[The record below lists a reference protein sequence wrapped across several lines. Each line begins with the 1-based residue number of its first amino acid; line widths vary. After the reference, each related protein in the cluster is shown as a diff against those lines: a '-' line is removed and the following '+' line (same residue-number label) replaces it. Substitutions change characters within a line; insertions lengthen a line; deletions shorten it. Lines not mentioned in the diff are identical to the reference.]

1 MEIKPLKILIVGCG
15 QLGFSIV
22 KNADP
27 DIFKLYG
34 FSRSLKKSPPSIE
47 MHQVD
52 ILKNEAIDV
61 IKSVNPEIIIYAVS
75 ADTQSVESYQ
85 DHYVAGLKKTYAAL
99 LELDHFK
106 HLFFVSSTRVYG
118 QKTTKILSE
127 LDIAEPSDY
136 GGEALIEAE
145 AVARQLKDRATILR
159 LSGIYGP
166 NRTRMIQLAQSNP
179 GNWPATNNWS
189 NRIHEEDA
197 ARFIVFLVKRIMLK
211 EPIEP
216 LYLVTDGIPTKQYDV
231 LTWIRKRLQLT
242 TDTIEIPILES
253 GKQLQSVLLNQNGFI
268 LKYPDFTYGYE
279 AIIDKGSSI
288 G

>member
-1 MEIKPLKILIVGCG
+1 LEIKSLKVLIIGCG

-22 KNADP
+22 NNADP
-27 DIFKLYG
+27 DVFKLYG
-34 FSRSLKKSPPSIE
+34 FSRSLRKSPASIE

-52 ILKNEAIDV
+52 ILKTEAIDT
-61 IKSVNPEIIIYAVS
+61 IKLINPEIIIYAVS
-75 ADTQSVESYQ
+75 ADTQSIESYQ
-85 DHYVAGLKKTYAAL
+85 DHYVVGLKKTYEAI

-136 GGEALIEAE
+136 GGEALMEAE
-145 AVARQLKDRATILR
+145 TVARQLKDKATILR

-166 NRTRMIQLAQSNP
+166 NRKRMIQLAQSNP

-197 ARFIVFLVKRIMLK
+197 ARFIVFLMKRIMMK
-211 EPIEP
+211 ESIES
-216 LYLVTDGIPTKQYDV
+216 LYLVTDGVPTKQYDV
-231 LTWIRKRLQLT
+231 LTWIRNRLQLT
-242 TDTIEIPILES
+242 TDTIELPILES
-253 GKQLQSVLLNQNGFI
+253 GKQLQSVLLNQTGFV

-279 AIIDKGSSI
+279 AIID
-288 G
+288 

>member
-1 MEIKPLKILIVGCG
+1 MEIKSLKVLIIGCG

-22 KNADP
+22 KNADS
-27 DIFKLYG
+27 DVFKLYG
-34 FSRSLKKSPPSIE
+34 FSRSLRKSPASIE

-52 ILKNEAIDV
+52 ILKTEAIDV
-61 IKSVNPEIIIYAVS
+61 IKLINPEIIIYAVS
-75 ADTQSVESYQ
+75 ADTQSIESYQ
-85 DHYVAGLKKTYAAL
+85 DHYVVGLKKTYEAI

-136 GGEALIEAE
+136 GGEALMEAE
-145 AVARQLKDRATILR
+145 TVARQLKDKATILR

-166 NRTRMIQLAQSNP
+166 NRKRMIQLAQSNP

-197 ARFIVFLVKRIMLK
+197 ARFIVFLMKRIMMN
-211 EPIEP
+211 ESIEP
-216 LYLVTDGIPTKQYDV
+216 LYLVTDGVPTKQYDV
-231 LTWIRKRLQLT
+231 LTWIRNRLQLT
-242 TDTIEIPILES
+242 TDTIELPILES
-253 GKQLQSVLLNQNGFI
+253 GKQLQSVLLNQTGFV

-279 AIIDKGSSI
+279 AIID
-288 G
+288 

>member
-1 MEIKPLKILIVGCG
+1 MEIKSLKILIVGCG

-34 FSRSLKKSPPSIE
+34 FSRSLRKSPPSIE

-52 ILKNEAIDV
+52 ILKTEAIDA
-61 IKSVNPEIIIYAVS
+61 IKLINPEIIIYAVS
-75 ADTQSVESYQ
+75 ADTQSIESYQ
-85 DHYVAGLKKTYAAL
+85 EHYVAGLKNTYEAI

-136 GGEALIEAE
+136 GGEALMEAE
-145 AVARQLKDRATILR
+145 TVARQLKDKATILR

-166 NRTRMIQLAQSNP
+166 NRKRMIQLAQSNP

-197 ARFIVFLVKRIMLK
+197 ARFIVFLMKRIMMN
-211 EPIEP
+211 ESIEP
-216 LYLVTDGIPTKQYDV
+216 LYLVTDGVPTKQYDV
-231 LTWIRKRLQLT
+231 LTWIRNRLQLT
-242 TDTIEIPILES
+242 TDTIELPILES
-253 GKQLQSVLLNQNGFI
+253 GKQLQSVLLNQTGFV

-279 AIIDKGSSI
+279 AIID
-288 G
+288 

>member
-1 MEIKPLKILIVGCG
+1 MEIKHLKILIVGCG

-85 DHYVAGLKKTYAAL
+85 DHYVAGLKKTYEAI

-145 AVARQLKDRATILR
+145 AVARQLKDKATILR

-197 ARFIVFLVKRIMLK
+197 ARFIVFLIKRIMLK

>member
-1 MEIKPLKILIVGCG
+1 MEIKSLRVLIIGCG

-22 KNADP
+22 NNADS
-27 DIFKLYG
+27 DVFKLYG
-34 FSRSLKKSPPSIE
+34 FSRSLRKSPASIE

-52 ILKNEAIDV
+52 ILKTEAIDA
-61 IKSVNPEIIIYAVS
+61 IKLVNPEIIIYAVS
-75 ADTQSVESYQ
+75 ADTQSIESYQ
-85 DHYVAGLKKTYAAL
+85 DHYVLGLKKTYEAI

-136 GGEALIEAE
+136 GGEALMEAE
-145 AVARQLKDRATILR
+145 TVARQLKDKATILR

-166 NRTRMIQLAQSNP
+166 NRKRMIQLAQSNP

-197 ARFIVFLVKRIMLK
+197 ARFIVFLMKRIMMN
-211 EPIEP
+211 ESIEP
-216 LYLVTDGIPTKQYDV
+216 LYLVTDGVPTKQYDV
-231 LTWIRKRLQLT
+231 LTWIRNRLQLT
-242 TDTIEIPILES
+242 TDTIELPILES
-253 GKQLQSVLLNQNGFI
+253 GKQLQSVLLNQTGFV

-279 AIIDKGSSI
+279 AIID
-288 G
+288 

>member
-85 DHYVAGLKKTYAAL
+85 DHYVAGLKKTYEAI

-127 LDIAEPSDY
+127 LDIAEPADY

-145 AVARQLKDRATILR
+145 AVARQLKDKATILR

-197 ARFIVFLVKRIMLK
+197 ARFIVFLIKRIMLK

>member
-1 MEIKPLKILIVGCG
+1 LEIKSLKVLIIGCG

-22 KNADP
+22 NNADP
-27 DIFKLYG
+27 DVFKLYG
-34 FSRSLKKSPPSIE
+34 FSRSLRKSPASIE

-52 ILKNEAIDV
+52 ILKTEAIDA
-61 IKSVNPEIIIYAVS
+61 IKLINPEIIIYAVS
-75 ADTQSVESYQ
+75 ADTQSIESYQ
-85 DHYVAGLKKTYAAL
+85 DHYVVGLKKTYEAIL
-99 LELDHFK
+99 KLDHFR

-136 GGEALIEAE
+136 GGEALMEAE
-145 AVARQLKDRATILR
+145 TVARQLKDKATILR

-166 NRTRMIQLAQSNP
+166 NRKRMIQLAQSNP

-197 ARFIVFLVKRIMLK
+197 ARFIVFLMKRIMMK
-211 EPIEP
+211 ESIEP
-216 LYLVTDGIPTKQYDV
+216 LYLVTDGVPTKQYDV
-231 LTWIRKRLQLT
+231 LTWIRNRLQLT
-242 TDTIEIPILES
+242 TDTIELPILES
-253 GKQLQSVLLNQNGFI
+253 GKQLQSVLLNQTGFV

-279 AIIDKGSSI
+279 AIID
-288 G
+288 

>member
-1 MEIKPLKILIVGCG
+1 MEIKSLKVLIIGCG

-22 KNADP
+22 NNADS
-27 DIFKLYG
+27 DVFKLYG
-34 FSRSLKKSPPSIE
+34 FSRSLRKSPASIE

-52 ILKNEAIDV
+52 ILKTEAIDV
-61 IKSVNPEIIIYAVS
+61 IKLINPEIIIYAVS
-75 ADTQSVESYQ
+75 ADTQSIESYQ
-85 DHYVAGLKKTYAAL
+85 DHYVLGLKKTYEAI

-136 GGEALIEAE
+136 GGEALMEAE
-145 AVARQLKDRATILR
+145 TVARQLKDKATILR

-166 NRTRMIQLAQSNP
+166 NRKRMIQLAQSNP

-197 ARFIVFLVKRIMLK
+197 ARFIVFLMKRIMMQ
-211 EPIEP
+211 ESIEP
-216 LYLVTDGIPTKQYDV
+216 LYLVTDGVPTKQYDV
-231 LTWIRKRLQLT
+231 LTWIRNRLQLT
-242 TDTIEIPILES
+242 TDTIELPILES
-253 GKQLQSVLLNQNGFI
+253 GKQLQSVLLNQTGFV

-279 AIIDKGSSI
+279 AIID
-288 G
+288 

>member
-1 MEIKPLKILIVGCG
+1 LEIKHLKILIVGCG

-52 ILKNEAIDV
+52 ILKNEAIDE

-85 DHYVAGLKKTYAAL
+85 DHYVAGLKKTYAAI

-145 AVARQLKDRATILR
+145 AVARQLKDKATILR

-166 NRTRMIQLAQSNP
+166 NRTRMIQLAHSNP

-197 ARFIVFLVKRIMLK
+197 ARFIVFLMKRIMLK

>member
-1 MEIKPLKILIVGCG
+1 MEIKSLKVLIIGCG

-22 KNADP
+22 NNADS
-27 DIFKLYG
+27 DVFKLYG
-34 FSRSLKKSPPSIE
+34 FSRSLRKSPASIE

-52 ILKNEAIDV
+52 ILKTEAIDA
-61 IKSVNPEIIIYAVS
+61 IKLVNPEIIIYAVS
-75 ADTQSVESYQ
+75 ADTQSIESYQ
-85 DHYVAGLKKTYAAL
+85 DHYVLGLKKTYEAI

-136 GGEALIEAE
+136 GGEALMEAE
-145 AVARQLKDRATILR
+145 TVARQLKDKATILR

-166 NRTRMIQLAQSNP
+166 NRKRMIQLAQSNP

-197 ARFIVFLVKRIMLK
+197 ARFIVFLMKRIMMN
-211 EPIEP
+211 ESIEP
-216 LYLVTDGIPTKQYDV
+216 LYLVTDGVPTKQYDV
-231 LTWIRKRLQLT
+231 LTWIRNRLQLT
-242 TDTIEIPILES
+242 TDTIELPILES
-253 GKQLQSVLLNQNGFI
+253 GKQLQSVLLNQTGFV

-279 AIIDKGSSI
+279 AIID
-288 G
+288 

>member
-1 MEIKPLKILIVGCG
+1 MEIKSLKVLIIGCG

-22 KNADP
+22 NNADP
-27 DIFKLYG
+27 DVFKLYG
-34 FSRSLKKSPPSIE
+34 FSRSLRKSPASIE

-52 ILKNEAIDV
+52 ILKTEAIDA
-61 IKSVNPEIIIYAVS
+61 IKLVNPEIIIYAVS
-75 ADTQSVESYQ
+75 ADTQSIESYQ
-85 DHYVAGLKKTYAAL
+85 DHYVLGLKKTYEAI

-136 GGEALIEAE
+136 GGEALMEAE
-145 AVARQLKDRATILR
+145 TVARQLKDKATILR

-166 NRTRMIQLAQSNP
+166 NRKRMIQLAQSNP

-197 ARFIVFLVKRIMLK
+197 ARFIVFLMKRIMMQ
-211 EPIEP
+211 ESIEP
-216 LYLVTDGIPTKQYDV
+216 LYLVTDGVPTKQYDV
-231 LTWIRKRLQLT
+231 LTWIRNRLQLT
-242 TDTIEIPILES
+242 TDTIELPILES
-253 GKQLQSVLLNQNGFI
+253 GKQLQSVLLNQTGFV

-279 AIIDKGSSI
+279 AIID
-288 G
+288 

>member
-1 MEIKPLKILIVGCG
+1 MEIKSLKVLIIGCG

-22 KNADP
+22 NNADS
-27 DIFKLYG
+27 DVFKLYG
-34 FSRSLKKSPPSIE
+34 FSRSLRKSPASIE

-52 ILKNEAIDV
+52 ILKTEAIDA
-61 IKSVNPEIIIYAVS
+61 IKLVNPEIIIYAVS
-75 ADTQSVESYQ
+75 ADTQSIESYQ
-85 DHYVAGLKKTYAAL
+85 DHYVLGLKKTYEAI

-136 GGEALIEAE
+136 GGEALMEAE
-145 AVARQLKDRATILR
+145 TVARHLKDKATILR

-166 NRTRMIQLAQSNP
+166 NRKRMIQLAQSNP

-197 ARFIVFLVKRIMLK
+197 ARFIVFLMKRIMMN
-211 EPIEP
+211 ESIEP
-216 LYLVTDGIPTKQYDV
+216 LYLVTDGVPTKQYDV
-231 LTWIRKRLQLT
+231 LTWIRNRLQLT
-242 TDTIEIPILES
+242 TDTIELPILES
-253 GKQLQSVLLNQNGFI
+253 GKQLQSVLLNQTGFV

-279 AIIDKGSSI
+279 AIID
-288 G
+288 

>member
-1 MEIKPLKILIVGCG
+1 LEIKSLKILIVGCG

-34 FSRSLKKSPPSIE
+34 FSRSLRKSPASIE

-52 ILKNEAIDV
+52 ILKTEAIDA
-61 IKSVNPEIIIYAVS
+61 IKLINPEIIIYAVS
-75 ADTQSVESYQ
+75 ADAQSIESYQ
-85 DHYVAGLKKTYAAL
+85 EHYVAGLKNTYKAI

-136 GGEALIEAE
+136 GGEALLEAE
-145 AVARQLKDRATILR
+145 TVARQLKDKSTILR

-197 ARFIVFLVKRIMLK
+197 ARFIVFLINLIMLN
-211 EPIEP
+211 EPIES
-216 LYLVTDGIPTKQYDV
+216 LYLVTDGVPTKQYDV
-231 LTWIRKRLQLT
+231 LTWIRNRLQLT
-242 TDTIEIPILES
+242 TDTIEVPILES
-253 GKQLQSVLLNQNGFI
+253 GKQLQSVLLNQSGFE

-279 AIIDKGSSI
+279 AIID
-288 G
+288 

>member
-1 MEIKPLKILIVGCG
+1 MEIKSLKVLIIGCG

-22 KNADP
+22 NNADS
-27 DIFKLYG
+27 DVFKLYG
-34 FSRSLKKSPPSIE
+34 FSRSLRKSPASIE

-52 ILKNEAIDV
+52 ILKTEAIDA
-61 IKSVNPEIIIYAVS
+61 IKLVNPEIIIYAVS
-75 ADTQSVESYQ
+75 ADTQSIESYQ
-85 DHYVAGLKKTYAAL
+85 DHYVLGLKKTYEAI

-136 GGEALIEAE
+136 GGEALMEAE
-145 AVARQLKDRATILR
+145 TVARQLKDKATILR

-166 NRTRMIQLAQSNP
+166 NRKRMIQLAQSNP

-197 ARFIVFLVKRIMLK
+197 ARFIVFLMKRIMMN
-211 EPIEP
+211 ESIEL
-216 LYLVTDGIPTKQYDV
+216 LYLVTDGVPTKQYDV
-231 LTWIRKRLQLT
+231 LTWIRNRLQLT
-242 TDTIEIPILES
+242 TDTIELPILES
-253 GKQLQSVLLNQNGFI
+253 GKQLQSVLLNQTGFV

-279 AIIDKGSSI
+279 AIID
-288 G
+288 

>member
-1 MEIKPLKILIVGCG
+1 MEIKSLKVLIIGCG

-22 KNADP
+22 NNADP
-27 DIFKLYG
+27 DVFKLYG
-34 FSRSLKKSPPSIE
+34 FSRSLRKSPASIE

-52 ILKNEAIDV
+52 ILKTEAIDA
-61 IKSVNPEIIIYAVS
+61 IKLVNPEIIIYAVS
-75 ADTQSVESYQ
+75 ADTQSIESYQ
-85 DHYVAGLKKTYAAL
+85 DHYVLGLKKTYEAI

-118 QKTTKILSE
+118 QRTTKILSE

-136 GGEALIEAE
+136 GGEALMEAE
-145 AVARQLKDRATILR
+145 TVARQLKDKATILR

-166 NRTRMIQLAQSNP
+166 NRKRMIQLAQSNP

-197 ARFIVFLVKRIMLK
+197 ARFIVFLMKRIMMQESI
-211 EPIEP
+211 EPI
-216 LYLVTDGIPTKQYDV
+216 YLVTDGVPTKQYDV
-231 LTWIRKRLQLT
+231 LTWIRNRLQLT
-242 TDTIEIPILES
+242 TDTIELPILES
-253 GKQLQSVLLNQNGFI
+253 GKQLQSVLLNQTGFV

-279 AIIDKGSSI
+279 AIID
-288 G
+288 

>member
-1 MEIKPLKILIVGCG
+1 MEIKSLKVLIIGCG

-22 KNADP
+22 NNADP
-27 DIFKLYG
+27 DVFKLYG
-34 FSRSLKKSPPSIE
+34 FSRSLRKSPASIE

-52 ILKNEAIDV
+52 ILKTEAIDA
-61 IKSVNPEIIIYAVS
+61 IKLINPEIIIYAVS
-75 ADTQSVESYQ
+75 ADTQSIESYQ
-85 DHYVAGLKKTYAAL
+85 DHYVVGLKKTYEAI

-136 GGEALIEAE
+136 GGEALMEAE
-145 AVARQLKDRATILR
+145 TVARQLKDKATILR

-166 NRTRMIQLAQSNP
+166 NRKRMIQLAQSNP

-197 ARFIVFLVKRIMLK
+197 ARFIVFLMKRIMMK
-211 EPIEP
+211 ESIEP
-216 LYLVTDGIPTKQYDV
+216 LYLVTDGVPTKQYDV
-231 LTWIRKRLQLT
+231 LTWIRNRLQLT
-242 TDTIEIPILES
+242 TDTIELPILES
-253 GKQLQSVLLNQNGFI
+253 GKQLQSVLLNQTGFV

-279 AIIDKGSSI
+279 AIID
-288 G
+288 

>member
-1 MEIKPLKILIVGCG
+1 MEIKSLKVLIIGCG

-22 KNADP
+22 NNADP
-27 DIFKLYG
+27 DVFKLYG
-34 FSRSLKKSPPSIE
+34 FSRSLRKSPASIE

-52 ILKNEAIDV
+52 ILKTEAIDA
-61 IKSVNPEIIIYAVS
+61 IKLVNPEIIIYAVS
-75 ADTQSVESYQ
+75 ADTQSIESYQ
-85 DHYVAGLKKTYAAL
+85 DHYVVGLKKTYEAI

-136 GGEALIEAE
+136 GGEALMEAE
-145 AVARQLKDRATILR
+145 TVARQLKDKATILR

-166 NRTRMIQLAQSNP
+166 NRKRMIQLAQSNP

-197 ARFIVFLVKRIMLK
+197 ARFIVFLMKRIMMN
-211 EPIEP
+211 ESIEP
-216 LYLVTDGIPTKQYDV
+216 LYLVTDGVPTKQYDV
-231 LTWIRKRLQLT
+231 LTWIRNRLQLT
-242 TDTIEIPILES
+242 TDTIELPILES
-253 GKQLQSVLLNQNGFI
+253 GKQLQSVLLNQTGFV

-279 AIIDKGSSI
+279 AIID
-288 G
+288 

>member
-34 FSRSLKKSPPSIE
+34 FSRSLKKSPPSIV

-145 AVARQLKDRATILR
+145 AVARQLKDKATILR

-197 ARFIVFLVKRIMLK
+197 ARFIVFLIKRIMLK

>member
-1 MEIKPLKILIVGCG
+1 LEIKSLKVLIVGCG

-22 KNADP
+22 KNADS
-27 DIFKLYG
+27 DVFKLYG
-34 FSRSLKKSPPSIE
+34 FSRSLRKSPASIE

-52 ILKNEAIDV
+52 ILKTEAIDA
-61 IKSVNPEIIIYAVS
+61 IKLINPEIIIYAVS
-75 ADTQSVESYQ
+75 ADTQSIESYQ
-85 DHYVAGLKKTYAAL
+85 DHYVVGLKKTYEAIL
-99 LELDHFK
+99 KLDHFK

-136 GGEALIEAE
+136 GGEALMEAE
-145 AVARQLKDRATILR
+145 TVARQLKDKATILR

-166 NRTRMIQLAQSNP
+166 NRKRMIQLAQSNP

-197 ARFIVFLVKRIMLK
+197 ARFIVFLMKRIMMN
-211 EPIEP
+211 ESIEP
-216 LYLVTDGIPTKQYDV
+216 LYLVTDGVPTKQYDV
-231 LTWIRKRLQLT
+231 LTWIRNRLQLT
-242 TDTIEIPILES
+242 TDTIELPILES
-253 GKQLQSVLLNQNGFI
+253 GKQLQSVLLNQTGFV

-279 AIIDKGSSI
+279 AIID
-288 G
+288 

>member
-1 MEIKPLKILIVGCG
+1 MEIKSLKVLIIGCG

-22 KNADP
+22 NNADS
-27 DIFKLYG
+27 DVFKLYG
-34 FSRSLKKSPPSIE
+34 FSRSLRKSPASIE

-52 ILKNEAIDV
+52 ILKTEAIDA
-61 IKSVNPEIIIYAVS
+61 IKLVNPEIIIYAVS
-75 ADTQSVESYQ
+75 ADTQSIESYQ
-85 DHYVAGLKKTYAAL
+85 DHYVLGLKKTYEAI

-136 GGEALIEAE
+136 GGEALMEAE
-145 AVARQLKDRATILR
+145 TVARQLKDKATILR

-166 NRTRMIQLAQSNP
+166 NRKRMIQLAQSNP

-197 ARFIVFLVKRIMLK
+197 ARFIVFLMKRIMMK
-211 EPIEP
+211 ESIEP
-216 LYLVTDGIPTKQYDV
+216 LYLVTDGVPTKQYDV
-231 LTWIRKRLQLT
+231 LTWIRNRLQLT
-242 TDTIEIPILES
+242 TDTIELPILES
-253 GKQLQSVLLNQNGFI
+253 GKQLQSVLLNQTGFV

-279 AIIDKGSSI
+279 AMID
-288 G
+288 

>member
-1 MEIKPLKILIVGCG
+1 MEIKSLKVLIVGCG

-22 KNADP
+22 KNADS
-27 DIFKLYG
+27 DVFKLYG
-34 FSRSLKKSPPSIE
+34 FSRSLRKSPASIE

-52 ILKNEAIDV
+52 ILKAEAIDA
-61 IKSVNPEIIIYAVS
+61 IKLINPEIIIYAVS
-75 ADTQSVESYQ
+75 ADTQSIESYQ
-85 DHYVAGLKKTYAAL
+85 EHYVAGLKNTYEAI

-136 GGEALIEAE
+136 GGEALMEAE
-145 AVARQLKDRATILR
+145 TVARQLKDKATILR

-166 NRTRMIQLAQSNP
+166 NRKRMIQLAQSNP

-197 ARFIVFLVKRIMLK
+197 ARFIVFLMKRIMMN
-211 EPIEP
+211 ESIEP
-216 LYLVTDGIPTKQYDV
+216 LYLVTDGVPTKQYDV
-231 LTWIRKRLQLT
+231 LTWIRNRLQLT
-242 TDTIEIPILES
+242 TDTIELPILES
-253 GKQLQSVLLNQNGFI
+253 GKQLQSVLLNQTGFV

-279 AIIDKGSSI
+279 AIID
-288 G
+288 

>member
-1 MEIKPLKILIVGCG
+1 MEIKSLKVLIIGCG

-22 KNADP
+22 NNADS
-27 DIFKLYG
+27 DVFKLYG
-34 FSRSLKKSPPSIE
+34 FSRSLRKSPASIE

-52 ILKNEAIDV
+52 ILKTEAIDV
-61 IKSVNPEIIIYAVS
+61 IKLINPEIIIYAVS
-75 ADTQSVESYQ
+75 ADTQSIESYQ
-85 DHYVAGLKKTYAAL
+85 DHYVVGLKKTYEAI
-99 LELDHFK
+99 LELNHFK

-136 GGEALIEAE
+136 GGEALMEAE
-145 AVARQLKDRATILR
+145 TVARQLKDKATILR

-166 NRTRMIQLAQSNP
+166 NRKRMIQLAQSNP

-197 ARFIVFLVKRIMLK
+197 ARFIVFLMKRIMMN
-211 EPIEP
+211 ESIEP
-216 LYLVTDGIPTKQYDV
+216 LYLVTDGVPTKQYDV
-231 LTWIRKRLQLT
+231 LTWIRNRLQLT
-242 TDTIEIPILES
+242 TDTIELPILES
-253 GKQLQSVLLNQNGFI
+253 GKQLQSVLLNQTGFV

-279 AIIDKGSSI
+279 AIID
-288 G
+288 

>member
-1 MEIKPLKILIVGCG
+1 MEIKFLKVLIIGCG

-22 KNADP
+22 NNADP
-27 DIFKLYG
+27 DVFKLYG
-34 FSRSLKKSPPSIE
+34 FSRSLRKSPASIE

-52 ILKNEAIDV
+52 ILKTEAIDV
-61 IKSVNPEIIIYAVS
+61 IKLINPEIIIYAVS
-75 ADTQSVESYQ
+75 ADTQSIDSYQ
-85 DHYVAGLKKTYAAL
+85 DHYVVGLKKTYEAI

-136 GGEALIEAE
+136 GGEALMEAE
-145 AVARQLKDRATILR
+145 TVARQLKDKATILR

-166 NRTRMIQLAQSNP
+166 NRKRMIQLAQSNP

-197 ARFIVFLVKRIMLK
+197 ARFIVFLMKRIMMN
-211 EPIEP
+211 ESIEP
-216 LYLVTDGIPTKQYDV
+216 LYLVTDGVPTKQYDV
-231 LTWIRKRLQLT
+231 LTWIRNRLQLT
-242 TDTIEIPILES
+242 TDSIELPILES
-253 GKQLQSVLLNQNGFI
+253 GKQLQSVLLNQTGFV

-279 AIIDKGSSI
+279 AIID
-288 G
+288 

>member
-1 MEIKPLKILIVGCG
+1 MEIKSLKVLIIGCG

-27 DIFKLYG
+27 DVFKLYG
-34 FSRSLKKSPPSIE
+34 FSRSLRKSPASIE

-52 ILKNEAIDV
+52 ILKTEAIDV
-61 IKSVNPEIIIYAVS
+61 IKLINPEIIIYAVS
-75 ADTQSVESYQ
+75 ADTQSIESYQ
-85 DHYVAGLKKTYAAL
+85 DHYVVGLKKTYEAI
-99 LELDHFK
+99 LELNHFK

-136 GGEALIEAE
+136 GGEALMEAE
-145 AVARQLKDRATILR
+145 TVARQLKDKATILR

-166 NRTRMIQLAQSNP
+166 NRKRMIQLAQSNP

-197 ARFIVFLVKRIMLK
+197 ARFIVFLMKRIMMK
-211 EPIEP
+211 EFIEP
-216 LYLVTDGIPTKQYDV
+216 LYLVTDGVPTKQYDV
-231 LTWIRKRLQLT
+231 LTWIRNRLQLT
-242 TDTIEIPILES
+242 TDTIELPILES
-253 GKQLQSVLLNQNGFI
+253 GKQLQSVLLNQTGFV

-279 AIIDKGSSI
+279 AIID
-288 G
+288 

>member
-1 MEIKPLKILIVGCG
+1 MEIKSLRVLIIGCG

-22 KNADP
+22 NNADS
-27 DIFKLYG
+27 DVFKLYG
-34 FSRSLKKSPPSIE
+34 FSRSLRKSPASIE

-52 ILKNEAIDV
+52 ILKTEAIDA
-61 IKSVNPEIIIYAVS
+61 IKLVNPEIIIYAVS
-75 ADTQSVESYQ
+75 ADTQSIESYQ
-85 DHYVAGLKKTYAAL
+85 DHYVLGLKKTYEAI

-136 GGEALIEAE
+136 GGEALMEAE
-145 AVARQLKDRATILR
+145 TVARQLKDKATILR

-166 NRTRMIQLAQSNP
+166 NRKRMIQLAQSNP

-197 ARFIVFLVKRIMLK
+197 ARFIVFLMKRIMMK
-211 EPIEP
+211 ESIEP
-216 LYLVTDGIPTKQYDV
+216 LYLVTDGVPTKQYDV
-231 LTWIRKRLQLT
+231 LTWIRNRLQLT
-242 TDTIEIPILES
+242 TDTIELPILES
-253 GKQLQSVLLNQNGFI
+253 GKQLQSVLLNQTGFV

-279 AIIDKGSSI
+279 AIID
-288 G
+288 

>member
-1 MEIKPLKILIVGCG
+1 MEIKSLKVLIIGCG

-22 KNADP
+22 NNADS
-27 DIFKLYG
+27 DVFKLYG
-34 FSRSLKKSPPSIE
+34 FSRSLRKSPASIE

-52 ILKNEAIDV
+52 ILKTEAIDV
-61 IKSVNPEIIIYAVS
+61 IKLINPEIIIYAVS
-75 ADTQSVESYQ
+75 ADTQSIESYQ
-85 DHYVAGLKKTYAAL
+85 DHYVVGLKKTYEAI

-136 GGEALIEAE
+136 GGEALMEAE
-145 AVARQLKDRATILR
+145 TVARQLKDKATILR

-166 NRTRMIQLAQSNP
+166 NRKRMIQLAQSNP

-197 ARFIVFLVKRIMLK
+197 ARFIVFLMKRIMMK
-211 EPIEP
+211 ESIEP
-216 LYLVTDGIPTKQYDV
+216 LYLVTDGVPTKQYDV
-231 LTWIRKRLQLT
+231 LTWIRNRLQLT
-242 TDTIEIPILES
+242 TDTIELPILES
-253 GKQLQSVLLNQNGFI
+253 GKQLQSVLLNQTGFV

-279 AIIDKGSSI
+279 AIID
-288 G
+288 

>member
-1 MEIKPLKILIVGCG
+1 MEIKSLKVLIVGCG

-22 KNADP
+22 KNADS
-27 DIFKLYG
+27 DVFKLYG
-34 FSRSLKKSPPSIE
+34 FSRSLRKSPASIE

-52 ILKNEAIDV
+52 ILKTEAIDV
-61 IKSVNPEIIIYAVS
+61 IKLINPEIIIYAVS
-75 ADTQSVESYQ
+75 ADTQSIESYQ
-85 DHYVAGLKKTYAAL
+85 DHYVVGLKNTYEAI

-136 GGEALIEAE
+136 GGEALMEAE
-145 AVARQLKDRATILR
+145 TVARQLKDKATILR

-166 NRTRMIQLAQSNP
+166 NRKRMIQLAQSNP

-197 ARFIVFLVKRIMLK
+197 ARFIVFLMKRIMMN
-211 EPIEP
+211 ESIEP
-216 LYLVTDGIPTKQYDV
+216 LYLVTDGVPTKQYDV
-231 LTWIRKRLQLT
+231 LTWIRNRLQLT
-242 TDTIEIPILES
+242 TDTIELPILES
-253 GKQLQSVLLNQNGFI
+253 GKQLQSVLLNQTGFV

-279 AIIDKGSSI
+279 AIID
-288 G
+288 

>member
-136 GGEALIEAE
+136 GGEALMEAE
-145 AVARQLKDRATILR
+145 TVARQLKDKATILR

-166 NRTRMIQLAQSNP
+166 NRKRMIQLAQSNP

-197 ARFIVFLVKRIMLK
+197 ARFIVFLMKRIMMQ
-211 EPIEP
+211 ESIEP
-216 LYLVTDGIPTKQYDV
+216 LYLVTDGVPTKQYDV
-231 LTWIRKRLQLT
+231 LTWIRNRLQLT
-242 TDTIEIPILES
+242 TDTIELPILES
-253 GKQLQSVLLNQNGFI
+253 GKQLQSVLLNQTGFV

-279 AIIDKGSSI
+279 AIID
-288 G
+288 

>member
-1 MEIKPLKILIVGCG
+1 MEIKSLKVLIIGCG

-22 KNADP
+22 NNADS
-27 DIFKLYG
+27 DVFKLYG
-34 FSRSLKKSPPSIE
+34 FSRSLRKSPASIE

-52 ILKNEAIDV
+52 ILKTEAIDA
-61 IKSVNPEIIIYAVS
+61 IKLVNPEIIIYAVS
-75 ADTQSVESYQ
+75 ADTQSIESYQ
-85 DHYVAGLKKTYAAL
+85 DHYVLGLKKTYEAI

-118 QKTTKILSE
+118 QRTTKILSE

-136 GGEALIEAE
+136 GGEALMEAE
-145 AVARQLKDRATILR
+145 TVARQLKDKATILR

-166 NRTRMIQLAQSNP
+166 NRKRMIQLAQSNP

-197 ARFIVFLVKRIMLK
+197 ARFIVFLMKRIMMQ
-211 EPIEP
+211 ESIEP
-216 LYLVTDGIPTKQYDV
+216 LYLVTDGVPTKQYDV
-231 LTWIRKRLQLT
+231 LTWIRNRLQLT
-242 TDTIEIPILES
+242 TDTIELPILES
-253 GKQLQSVLLNQNGFI
+253 GKQLQSVLLNQTGFV

-279 AIIDKGSSI
+279 AIID
-288 G
+288 

>member
-1 MEIKPLKILIVGCG
+1 MEIKSLKVLIIGCG

-22 KNADP
+22 NNADP
-27 DIFKLYG
+27 DVFKLYG
-34 FSRSLKKSPPSIE
+34 FSRSLRKSPASIE

-52 ILKNEAIDV
+52 ILKTEAIDA
-61 IKSVNPEIIIYAVS
+61 IKLVNPEIIIYAVS
-75 ADTQSVESYQ
+75 ADTQSIESYQ
-85 DHYVAGLKKTYAAL
+85 DHYVLGLKKTYEAI
-99 LELDHFK
+99 LELNHFK

-136 GGEALIEAE
+136 GGEALMEAE
-145 AVARQLKDRATILR
+145 TVARQLKDKATILR

-166 NRTRMIQLAQSNP
+166 NRKRMIQLAQSNP

-197 ARFIVFLVKRIMLK
+197 ARFIVFLMKRIMMK
-211 EPIEP
+211 ESIEP
-216 LYLVTDGIPTKQYDV
+216 LYLVTDGVPTKQYDV
-231 LTWIRKRLQLT
+231 LTWIRNRLQLT
-242 TDTIEIPILES
+242 TDTIELPILES
-253 GKQLQSVLLNQNGFI
+253 GKQLQSVLLNQTGFV

-279 AIIDKGSSI
+279 AIID
-288 G
+288 

>member
-1 MEIKPLKILIVGCG
+1 MEIKSLKVLIIGCG

-22 KNADP
+22 NNADP
-27 DIFKLYG
+27 DVFKLYG
-34 FSRSLKKSPPSIE
+34 FSRSLRKSPASIE

-52 ILKNEAIDV
+52 ILKTEAIDV
-61 IKSVNPEIIIYAVS
+61 IKLINPEIIIYAVS
-75 ADTQSVESYQ
+75 ADTQSIESYQ
-85 DHYVAGLKKTYAAL
+85 DHYVVGLKKTYEAI

-106 HLFFVSSTRVYG
+106 YLFFVSSTRVYG

-136 GGEALIEAE
+136 GGEALMEAE
-145 AVARQLKDRATILR
+145 TVARQLKDKATILR

-166 NRTRMIQLAQSNP
+166 NRKRMIQLAQSNP

-197 ARFIVFLVKRIMLK
+197 ARFIVFLMKRIMMQESI
-211 EPIEP
+211 EPI
-216 LYLVTDGIPTKQYDV
+216 YLVTDGVPTKQYDV
-231 LTWIRKRLQLT
+231 LTWIRNRLQLT
-242 TDTIEIPILES
+242 TDTIELPILEN
-253 GKQLQSVLLNQNGFI
+253 GKQLQSVLLNQTGFV

-279 AIIDKGSSI
+279 AMID
-288 G
+288 

>member
-1 MEIKPLKILIVGCG
+1 MEIKSLKVLIIGCG

-22 KNADP
+22 NNADP
-27 DIFKLYG
+27 DVFKLYG
-34 FSRSLKKSPPSIE
+34 FSRSLRKSPASIE

-52 ILKNEAIDV
+52 ILKTEAIDA
-61 IKSVNPEIIIYAVS
+61 IKLVNPEIIIYAVS
-75 ADTQSVESYQ
+75 ADTQSIESYQ
-85 DHYVAGLKKTYAAL
+85 DHYVLGLKKTYEAI

-118 QKTTKILSE
+118 QRTTKILSE

-136 GGEALIEAE
+136 GGEALMEAE
-145 AVARQLKDRATILR
+145 TVARQLKDKATILR

-166 NRTRMIQLAQSNP
+166 NRKRMIQLAQSNP

-197 ARFIVFLVKRIMLK
+197 ARFIVFLMKRIMMN
-211 EPIEP
+211 ESIEP
-216 LYLVTDGIPTKQYDV
+216 LYLVTDGVPTKQYDV
-231 LTWIRKRLQLT
+231 LTWIRNRLQLT
-242 TDTIEIPILES
+242 TDTIELPILES
-253 GKQLQSVLLNQNGFI
+253 GKQLQSVLLNQTGFV

-279 AIIDKGSSI
+279 AIID
-288 G
+288 

>member
-1 MEIKPLKILIVGCG
+1 MEIKSLKVLIIGCG

-22 KNADP
+22 NNADS
-27 DIFKLYG
+27 DVFKLYG
-34 FSRSLKKSPPSIE
+34 FSRSLRKSPASIE

-52 ILKNEAIDV
+52 ILKTEAIDV
-61 IKSVNPEIIIYAVS
+61 IKLINPEIIIYAVS
-75 ADTQSVESYQ
+75 ADTQSIESYQ
-85 DHYVAGLKKTYAAL
+85 DHYVVGLKKTYEAI

-136 GGEALIEAE
+136 GGEALMEAE
-145 AVARQLKDRATILR
+145 TVARQLKDKATILR

-166 NRTRMIQLAQSNP
+166 NRKRMIQLAQSNP

-197 ARFIVFLVKRIMLK
+197 ARFIVFLMKRIMMQ
-211 EPIEP
+211 ESIEP
-216 LYLVTDGIPTKQYDV
+216 LYLVTDGVPTKQYDV
-231 LTWIRKRLQLT
+231 LTWIRNRLQLT
-242 TDTIEIPILES
+242 TDTIELPILES
-253 GKQLQSVLLNQNGFI
+253 GKQLQSVLLNQTGFV

-279 AIIDKGSSI
+279 AIID
-288 G
+288 

>member
-1 MEIKPLKILIVGCG
+1 MEIKSLKVLIIGCG

-22 KNADP
+22 NNADS
-27 DIFKLYG
+27 DVFKLYG
-34 FSRSLKKSPPSIE
+34 FSRSLRKSPASIE

-52 ILKNEAIDV
+52 ILKTEAIDV
-61 IKSVNPEIIIYAVS
+61 IKLINPEIIIYAVS
-75 ADTQSVESYQ
+75 ADTQSIESYQ
-85 DHYVAGLKKTYAAL
+85 DHYVVGLKKTYEAI
-99 LELDHFK
+99 LELNHFK

-136 GGEALIEAE
+136 GGEALMEAE
-145 AVARQLKDRATILR
+145 TVARQLKDKATILR

-166 NRTRMIQLAQSNP
+166 NRKRMIQLAQSNP

-197 ARFIVFLVKRIMLK
+197 ARFIVFLMKRIMMQESI
-211 EPIEP
+211 EPI
-216 LYLVTDGIPTKQYDV
+216 YLVTDGVPTKQYDV
-231 LTWIRKRLQLT
+231 LTWIRNRLQLT
-242 TDTIEIPILES
+242 TDTIELPILES
-253 GKQLQSVLLNQNGFI
+253 GKQLQSVLLNQTGFV

-279 AIIDKGSSI
+279 AMID
-288 G
+288 

>member
-1 MEIKPLKILIVGCG
+1 MEIKSLKVLIIGCG

-22 KNADP
+22 NNADS
-27 DIFKLYG
+27 DVFKLYG
-34 FSRSLKKSPPSIE
+34 FSRSLRKSPASIE

-52 ILKNEAIDV
+52 ILKTEAIDA
-61 IKSVNPEIIIYAVS
+61 IKLVNPEIIIYAVS
-75 ADTQSVESYQ
+75 ADTQSIESYQ
-85 DHYVAGLKKTYAAL
+85 DHYVLGLKKTYEAI

-136 GGEALIEAE
+136 GGEALMEAE
-145 AVARQLKDRATILR
+145 TVARQLKDKATILR

-166 NRTRMIQLAQSNP
+166 NRKRMIQLAQSNP

-197 ARFIVFLVKRIMLK
+197 ARFIVFLMKRIMMQESI
-211 EPIEP
+211 EPI
-216 LYLVTDGIPTKQYDV
+216 YLVTDGVPTKQYDV
-231 LTWIRKRLQLT
+231 LTWIRNRLQLT
-242 TDTIEIPILES
+242 TDTIELPILES
-253 GKQLQSVLLNQNGFI
+253 GKQLQSVLLNQTGFV

-279 AIIDKGSSI
+279 AIID
-288 G
+288 